1 MARSLLAASPGRH
14 AATYVECK
22 SLNGN
27 QSRVPGRAVA
37 RVSLTLL
44 DHRSSSSSPGGTDV
58 APPEAAKPPTRRQA
72 AAQETRRKLLH
83 AALEN
88 FSRRPYGEVT
98 VGDIAR
104 TAGVAHGLLS
114 HHFQG
119 KESLYAEVVREIDQ
133 QLRAATEFASE
144 GPVVDRL
151 RQHFTAHLRFLA
163 AHEDVALHLVLRRAQ
178 ATDLASAAFEAT
190 REEGVRTICA
200 VLGLDADDPALLLAM
215 RGFGAACDEMSLL
228 WLRNGRPVEA
238 GTLAEAWIALLA
250 GSLRAAHALAP
261 RPALREALR
270 TLGQEDA
277 AATAD
282 PSPEG
287 TQGSRS

>member
-1 MARSLLAASPGRH
+1 M
-14 AATYVECK
+14 
-22 SLNGN
+22 
-27 QSRVPGRAVA
+27 
-37 RVSLTLL
+37 
-44 DHRSSSSSPGGTDV
+44 